1 MTKASAVVATMVA
14 ETAQAHEKTAI
25 ENAAAEKMGAAEAA
39 AKPAAKHVS
48 AAQEPHERNAEK
60 TVAAKPTVEVTKAL
74 AVVAMVADGSPV

>member
-1 MTKASAVVATMVA
+1 
-14 ETAQAHEKTAI
+14 
-25 ENAAAEKMGAAEAA
+25 MGAAEAA